1 VKEGPCS
8 WEVALESKA
17 EGRGDALALCQ
28 AQCQVRAQPLPLAS
42 PPQPPNTHTSAR
54 TSPPSYPRPCAKK
67 YFLQPSVVYI
77 LEAPSCPPKTFAP
90 PRHRTR
96 SFLPMSSPTPSSKT
110 GLWDVPPSPLQGA
123 ELCHPLDRHPP
134 PKPPPFLLSAR
145 SSTAATSGS
154 GTVALTVPS
163 WTPPSP
169 LARGKGGGGGARGSG
184 AHRLQRRDTH
194 QAAAAA
200 ATPAPEPARGR
211 GGGHRGRKEPRE
223 REDPRGAGSEPRGG
237 ARRHA
242 PQAPDGPRRSAG
254 RRARHPQGGGARRG
268 VGGPPPSWT
277 LTRKWCCGSC
287 SREPRVLHAHSP
299 PTPPNSFNVQ
309 SFLGEGG
316 RAGNENGGG
325 EESSGGRAAAGK
337 ERGGKQVRVRVT
349 SESRSSTSGAV
360 RARTS

>member
-1 VKEGPCS
+1 MKEGPCS

-268 VGGPPPSWT
+268 VGGAPALLDTHP
-277 LTRKWCCGSC
+277 
-287 SREPRVLHAHSP
+287 EVVLRLVLPGTPSP
-299 PTPPNSFNVQ
+299 PRPLPPHPPQQLQCAVVSRRRRE
-309 SFLGEGG
+309 S
-316 RAGNENGGG
+316 RKRKRGGG

-337 ERGGKQVRVRVT
+337 ERGGETGQSPSHFREPLEHIRCC
-349 SESRSSTSGAV
+349 
-360 RARTS
+360 